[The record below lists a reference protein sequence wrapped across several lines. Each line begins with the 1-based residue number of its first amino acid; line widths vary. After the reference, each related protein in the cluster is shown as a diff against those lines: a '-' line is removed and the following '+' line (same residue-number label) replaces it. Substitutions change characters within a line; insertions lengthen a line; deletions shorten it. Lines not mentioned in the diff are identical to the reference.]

1 MSKNKITL
9 LSNLVV
15 NYRKK
20 GKKKK
25 RREEKKKENL
35 YSQPHDLV
43 MSYYLLLLKKNK
55 GIILN
60 DISTGHFE
68 KAWRGRMEQGGITF
82 YHPLNC
88 NTFLCVLCFLFT
100 RL

>member
-25 RREEKKKENL
+25 KERREEERK
-35 YSQPHDLV
+35 P
-43 MSYYLLLLKKNK
+43 LL
-55 GIILN
+55 
-60 DISTGHFE
+60 STS
-68 KAWRGRMEQGGITF
+68 
-82 YHPLNC
+82 
-88 NTFLCVLCFLFT
+88 
-100 RL
+100 